1 MVPKW
6 VHSNPPVANVT
17 QFVLRQ
23 DEILAQI
30 HAETDD
36 PTLEQGLDED
46 EQLELAK
53 ALSLSMVVHGEW
65 YLVQNE

>member
-1 MVPKW
+1 M
-6 VHSNPPVANVT
+6 T
-17 QFVLRQ
+17 QNVLRQ
-23 DEILAQI
+23 DEILAHV

-53 ALSLSMVVHGEW
+53 ALSLSMVCHGEW
-65 YLVQNE
+65 CPVQNE

>member
-1 MVPKW
+1 MPPG
-6 VHSNPPVANVT
+6 VHSNLQAEDVT
-17 QFVLRQ
+17 QNVLRQ
-23 DEILAQI
+23 DEILAHV

-53 ALSLSMVVHGEW
+53 ALSLSMVCHGEW
-65 YLVQNE
+65 CPVQNE